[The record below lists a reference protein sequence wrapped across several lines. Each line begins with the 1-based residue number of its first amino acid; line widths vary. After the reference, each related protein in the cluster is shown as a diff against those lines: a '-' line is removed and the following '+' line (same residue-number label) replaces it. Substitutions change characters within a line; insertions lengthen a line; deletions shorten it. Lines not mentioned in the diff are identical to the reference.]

1 MSHSNCDQRR
11 EHEQAGA
18 HEPQEQLFAPI
29 SRIHLRE
36 KQQAFV
42 NQISKASRSD
52 QHEQANAGPCK
63 HHYHVNQHEA
73 KKPAHI
79 LFKASS
85 LFMKKS

>member
-1 MSHSNCDQRR
+1 
-11 EHEQAGA
+11 
-18 HEPQEQLFAPI
+18 
-29 SRIHLRE
+29 
-36 KQQAFV
+36 V